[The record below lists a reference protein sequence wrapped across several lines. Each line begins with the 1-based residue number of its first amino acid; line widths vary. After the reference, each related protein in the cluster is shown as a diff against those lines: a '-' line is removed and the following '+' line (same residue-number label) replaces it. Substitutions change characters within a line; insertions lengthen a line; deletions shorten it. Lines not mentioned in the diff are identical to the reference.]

1 MSDGKG
7 GTFVFRFPSVSSG
20 ADVCR
25 WSRKDSNFQFVGA
38 SGLGFGGGEA
48 GYGLWL
54 SADLSHGTRCAPD
67 F

>member
-1 MSDGKG
+1 M
-7 GTFVFRFPSVSSG
+7 FRFPSASSG

-38 SGLGFGGGEA
+38 SGLGFGGGEG

-54 SADLSHGTRCAPD
+54 SADLSHGTR
-67 F
+67 